1 MTALALVLGLA
12 MAQAPV
18 PTPAET
24 LIDFDVKQADVL
36 DVLRLLA
43 EVGGFN
49 LVADPD
55 VSCKLTLRLTAVAW
69 PQVLEVVLKT
79 CRLGQE
85 RLGQNLVRVARVDQL
100 IAEQVAQRKYAEEK
114 RLAGERRTSYR
125 RLAYARARELAPLLK
140 KFLSPRGEVTF
151 DERTNT
157 LIITDV
163 VK

>member
-1 MTALALVLGLA
+1 MTALALALGLTL
-12 MAQAPV
+12 AQ
-18 PTPAET
+18 TPAGTTAET
-24 LIDFDVKQADVL
+24 LIDFDVKEADVL

-55 VSCKLTLRLTAVAW
+55 VECKLTLRLNAVPW
-69 PQVLEVVLKT
+69 PQVLEIVLKT

-85 RLGQNLVRVARVDQL
+85 RLGENLVRVARVGEL
-100 IAEQVAQRKYAEEK
+100 IKEQTEQRRYSEEK
-114 RLAGERRTSYR
+114 KLAGERRTTYR
-125 RLAYARARELAPLLK
+125 RLAYARAKDLAPLLK

-163 VK
+163 VR